1 MTFKLIQTTMN
12 LVSKN
17 AIHFSFQRKRE
28 ETRIDVR
35 RVHEINSLSSPNYIL
50 HHRRAS
56 PREFNNFCFGEIVVL
71 HFYRIDTRQSITLH
85 LVLWIPAKLNRD
97 LLQRNPV
104 FHEQNFG
111 NEKLVCKSR
120 KGFG

>member
-1 MTFKLIQTTMN
+1 MLKDYLQIHNISFSMTFKLIQTTTN

-17 AIHFSFQRKRE
+17 AIHFSFQRNRE

-56 PREFNNFCFGEIVVL
+56 PR
-71 HFYRIDTRQSITLH
+71 ITSAL
-85 LVLWIPAKLNRD
+85 
-97 LLQRNPV
+97 
-104 FHEQNFG
+104 
-111 NEKLVCKSR
+111 EKS
-120 KGFG
+120 